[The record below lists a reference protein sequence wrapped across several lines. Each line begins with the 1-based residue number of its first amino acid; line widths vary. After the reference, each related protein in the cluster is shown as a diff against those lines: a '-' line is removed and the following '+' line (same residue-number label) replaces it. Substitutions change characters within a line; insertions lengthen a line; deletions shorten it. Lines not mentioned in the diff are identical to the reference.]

1 MALNVRDLNA
11 LDYTELDNGLK
22 FNDERVRQIG
32 HGFMVANIQTKVI
45 IRSAVAADIP
55 AIEALIE
62 PFVERGALLERTYDE
77 LGELLPNFFVA
88 VDADDETIIG
98 CAALEIYSRK
108 LAEIRSL
115 AVSESVQGRGV
126 GRRLVD
132 ACIERAREHNVLE
145 IMAITSSDAF
155 FQSCGFD
162 YTLPSL
168 KRAVFLQTR
177 DQL

>member
-1 MALNVRDLNA
+1 MA
-11 LDYTELDNGLK
+11 T
-22 FNDERVRQIG
+22 
-32 HGFMVANIQTKVI
+32 NIQTQVS

-55 AIEALIE
+55 AIADLIKPYVDE
-62 PFVERGALLERTYDE
+62 GILLERTYDE
-77 LGELLPNFFVA
+77 FGELLPNFFVA
-88 VDADDETIIG
+88 VDEDDAIVG

-115 AVSESVQGRGV
+115 AVSPTVQGQGV
-126 GRRLVD
+126 GRKLVE
-132 ACIERAREHNVLE
+132 ACVERAREHNVLE
-145 IMAITSSDAF
+145 IMAITASDAF

-177 DQL
+177 ERL